1 MLKNSNPAMV
11 PRLGHIFAPK
21 GGLPQLSKKTLS
33 KKHSQKTNEV
43 FYKVKIG

>member
-11 PRLGHIFAPK
+11 PGLGHIFAQK
-21 GGLPQLSKKTLS
+21 GGLPQLSKK
-33 KKHSQKTNEV
+33 HSQKTSEV